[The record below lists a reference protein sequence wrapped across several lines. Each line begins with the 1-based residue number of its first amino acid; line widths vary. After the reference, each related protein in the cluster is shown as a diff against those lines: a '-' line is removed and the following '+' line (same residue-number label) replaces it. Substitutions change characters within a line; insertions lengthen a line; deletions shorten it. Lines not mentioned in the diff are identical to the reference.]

1 MLEKVLVANRGEIA
15 IRAFRAAYELG
26 IRTVAVYT
34 PDDRDS
40 LHRQK
45 ADEAY
50 EIGEAGHPVR
60 AYLDVETMV
69 NTALEVGADSIY
81 PGYGFLSESAELA
94 AACEEAG
101 LTFVGPPSKV
111 LSLTAD
117 KIKAREAAESAG
129 IPITQASGLVTDP
142 DEASEA
148 AEEVGYPL
156 FVKAAGGGGG
166 RGMRMVEDAEDLQ
179 EAVDAATSEAESAF
193 GDPSVFLEQ
202 ALVRPRHIEVQVLA
216 DAEGEVIHLYE
227 RDCSVQRR
235 NQKVLEIAPAPNLD
249 PDLKDR
255 LCEDAIRFAREVGYR
270 NAGTVE
276 FLVGEDGEHAFIE
289 MNPRIQVE
297 HTVTEETTDV
307 DLVNAQ
313 LRIAGGETLE
323 DLGLSQEVIE
333 QRGVALQCRVTTED
347 PAQDFQP
354 DTGRISAYRSPGGL
368 GIRTDGGTVYSGAEV
383 SPYFDPLLIK
393 VTARGP
399 DLFTAARRASRALA
413 EIRVRGLATNVAFLR
428 AVLNDDDFLAGQTNT
443 SFIDER
449 PHLTQA
455 SAGKDRATRL
465 LSLLADVTVNRPNGP
480 PPEAPDPRTKLPPL
494 PEGDAPDGTKQK
506 LDELGPEGFAHWMRE
521 SEALLVTDTTM
532 RDAHQSLF
540 ATRMRTFDMLAV
552 APHLARML
560 PQLFSAEVWG
570 GATFDVALRF
580 LREDPWER
588 LGRLREALPNTC
600 LQMLLRG
607 QNAVGYTTYPDDV
620 LKAFV
625 AEVAE
630 TGLDIFRIFDANND
644 IRRMRPAIEAVLE
657 TNAIAEGAISYTG
670 DLSNPNEELYTLDY
684 YLRLAEELVD
694 AGSHVLCIKDMAGLL
709 RAPAAEKLIS
719 SLRSEFDLPVHLHTH
734 DTAGGQLATYLAALQ
749 AGVDAVDGAAAPMS
763 GMTSQP
769 SLSAI
774 VAATEHTER
783 ETGLSLD
790 ALGDLEPYWDA
801 VRTLYAPFESGLR
814 SPTGTVY
821 QHEIPGGQLSN
832 LRVQATALGLE
843 ERFEEIEYAYA
854 RCDELLGHL
863 VKVTPTSKVVGDLA
877 LYLVSSN
884 IDPGDFEEDPA
895 DYDLPE
901 SVIGF
906 LRGDIGEPPG
916 GWPEPLR
923 SEVLSQQDGAEETED
938 DSSEDDSSEDDSSE
952 DGSSSDE
959 QLPEE
964 DREALAQAEPGQER
978 RAALNRLLL
987 PDPAAGKEEA
997 EESYGDVSV
1006 IPTKPFFY
1014 GIEEGQELDLD
1025 LQPGVRLHV
1034 ALEAI
1039 SEADQRG
1046 LRALIVTVNGQA
1058 RSVDAQDRSLEPE
1071 TPATEKADPNE
1082 EGHVAAPM
1090 TGAVTLA
1097 VEEGEEVEEGQQ
1109 LGTMEAMK
1117 MESAISAPVSGT
1129 VERIAVASGTNV
1141 ESGDLLIVLE
1151 TS

>member
-1 MLEKVLVANRGEIA
+1 VLKKVLVANRGEIA

-34 PDDRDS
+34 PEDRDS

-50 EIGEAGHPVR
+50 GIGEAGHPVR
-60 AYLDVETMV
+60 AYLDVETLV
-69 NTALEVGADSIY
+69 HKALEIGADSIY
-81 PGYGFLSESAELA
+81 PGYGFLSESAKLA
-94 AACEEAG
+94 SACEEAG
-101 LTFVGPPSKV
+101 LIFVGPPSEV

-129 IPITQASGLVTDP
+129 LPITQASGLVSDP

-166 RGMRMVEDAEDLQ
+166 RGMRLVEDAEDLQ

-202 ALVRPRHIEVQVLA
+202 ALVRPRHIEIQVLA

-235 NQKVLEIAPAPNLD
+235 HQKVLEMAPAPNLD
-249 PDLKDR
+249 PDLRDR
-255 LCEDAIRFAREVGYR
+255 LCEDAVRFAREVGYL

-307 DLVNAQ
+307 DLVSAQ

-323 DLGLSQEVIE
+323 DLGLSQEGIE

-347 PAQDFQP
+347 PAQNFQP

-399 DLFTAARRASRALA
+399 DLLTAARRASRALA

-428 AVLNDDDFLAGQTNT
+428 AVLNDDDFLAGRTNT

-455 SAGKDRATRL
+455 YAGRDRASRL

-494 PEGDAPDGTKQK
+494 PEGDAPAGTKQR
-506 LDELGPEGFAHWMRE
+506 LDELGPEGFARWMRE
-521 SEALLVTDTTM
+521 SDALLVTDTTM

-540 ATRMRTFDMLAV
+540 ATRMRTFDMLVV

-560 PQLFSAEVWG
+560 PQTFSAEVWG

-625 AEVAE
+625 AETAE
-630 TGLDIFRIFDANND
+630 TGLDIFRVFDANND

-657 TNAIAEGAISYTG
+657 TDAVAEGAISYTG
-670 DLSNPNEELYTLDY
+670 DLSNPDEELYTLDY
-684 YLRLAEELVD
+684 YLRLAEELVE

-734 DTAGGQLATYLAALQ
+734 DTAGGQLATYLAALR

-769 SLSAI
+769 SLAAI
-774 VAATEHTER
+774 VATTEHTER

-790 ALGDLEPYWDA
+790 ALGDLEPYWEA
-801 VRTLYAPFESGLR
+801 VRHLYAPFESGLR

-832 LRVQATALGLE
+832 LRVQATALGLG

-884 IDPGDFEEDPA
+884 IDPGEFEEDPA

-906 LRGDIGEPPG
+906 LRGEIGEPPG

-923 SEVLSQQDGAEETED
+923 SEVLSRQDENGSAEDEP
-938 DSSEDDSSEDDSSE
+938 SE
-952 DGSSSDE
+952 DGSSGGE

-964 DREALAQAEPGQER
+964 DREALAQAEPGPER
-978 RAALNRLLL
+978 RVALNRLLL

-997 EESYGDVSV
+997 EEKYGDVSV

-1014 GIEEGQELDLD
+1014 GLETGQELDLD
-1025 LQPGVRLHV
+1025 LEPGVRLHV
-1034 ALEAI
+1034 GLEAI

-1046 LRALIVTVNGQA
+1046 IRALIITVNGQS

-1071 TPATEKADPNE
+1071 TPSTEKADPNE

-1117 MESAISAPVSGT
+1117 MESSISAPVSGT
-1129 VERIAVASGTNV
+1129 IERIAVPSGTNV
-1141 ESGDLLIVLE
+1141 ESGDLLLVLE
-1151 TS
+1151 SS

>member
-1 MLEKVLVANRGEIA
+1 MLRKVLVANRGEIA

-34 PDDRDS
+34 PEDRGS

-50 EIGEAGHPVR
+50 GIGEAGHPVR
-60 AYLDVETMV
+60 AYLDVETLV
-69 NTALEVGADSIY
+69 DKALEVGADSIY
-81 PGYGFLSESAELA
+81 PGYGFLSESAKLA

-101 LTFVGPPSKV
+101 LTFVGPPSEV
-111 LSLTAD
+111 LSLTGD
-117 KIKAREAAESAG
+117 KIRAREAAESAG
-129 IPITQASGLVTDP
+129 VPVTQASGLVSDA
-142 DEASEA
+142 DEASDA
-148 AEEVGYPL
+148 AEKVGYPL

-166 RGMRMVEDAEDLQ
+166 RGMRLVEDAKDLE
-179 EAVDAATSEAESAF
+179 EAVEAATSEAESAF

-235 NQKVLEIAPAPNLD
+235 HQKVLEVAPAPNLD
-249 PDLKDR
+249 PELRDR
-255 LCEDAIRFAREVGYR
+255 LCEDAIRFACEVGYR

-307 DLVNAQ
+307 DIVSAQ

-323 DLGLSQEVIE
+323 DLGLSQEGIQ

-347 PAQDFQP
+347 PAQNFQP

-399 DLFTAARRASRALA
+399 DLPTAARRASRALA

-428 AVLNDDDFLAGQTNT
+428 AVLADDDFLNGRTNT

-455 SAGKDRATRL
+455 SAGRDRATRL
-465 LSLLADVTVNRPNGP
+465 LSLLADVTVNGP
-480 PPEAPDPRTKLPPL
+480 PPDVPDPATKLPPL
-494 PEGDAPDGTKQK
+494 PEGDAPEGSKQR
-506 LDELGPEGFAHWMRE
+506 LDELGPEGFARWMRE
-521 SEALLVTDTTM
+521 SDALLVTDTTM

-552 APHLARML
+552 APHVARML

-657 TNAIAEGAISYTG
+657 TDALAEGAISYTG

-684 YLRLAEELVD
+684 YLRLAEELVE

-709 RAPAAEKLIS
+709 RAPAAEKLVG
-719 SLRSEFDLPVHLHTH
+719 SLRREFDLPVHLHTH
-734 DTAGGQLATYLAALQ
+734 DTAGGQLATYLAALK
-749 AGVDAVDGAAAPMS
+749 AGVDAVDGAAAPLS

-769 SLSAI
+769 SLAAI

-790 ALGDLEPYWDA
+790 SLGDLEPYWEA

-832 LRVQATALGLE
+832 LRVQAVAMGLGD
-843 ERFEEIEYAYA
+843 RFEEIEYAYA
-854 RCDELLGHL
+854 RCDDLLGHL

-877 LYLVSSN
+877 LYLVSSD
-884 IDPGDFEEDPA
+884 IDPQEFEEDPA

-906 LRGDIGEPPG
+906 LRGEIGEPPG

-923 SEVLSQQDGAEETED
+923 SEVLSRQDEEED
-938 DSSEDDSSEDDSSE
+938 EPSG
-952 DGSSSDE
+952 DGR
-959 QLPEE
+959 LPEE
-964 DREALAQAEPGQER
+964 DREALAEAQPGPER

-987 PDPAAGKEEA
+987 PEPAAGKEEA

-1014 GIEEGQELDLD
+1014 GLETGQELDVD
-1025 LQPGVRLHV
+1025 LEPGVRLHV
-1034 ALEAI
+1034 GLEAI

-1046 LRALIVTVNGQA
+1046 TRALIVTVNGQS
-1058 RSVDAQDRSLEPE
+1058 RSVDAQDHSLEPE
-1071 TPATEKADPNE
+1071 TASTEKADPNE

-1090 TGAVTLA
+1090 TGAVTLN

-1117 MESAISAPVSGT
+1117 MESAISAP
-1129 VERIAVASGTNV
+1129 ASGTIERLAWIIHARPERV
-1141 ESGDLLIVLE
+1141 ARSSHSPCPG
-1151 TS
+1151 

>member
-1 MLEKVLVANRGEIA
+1 MLKKVLVANRGEIA

-34 PDDRDS
+34 PEDRDS

-50 EIGEAGHPVR
+50 GIGEAGHPVR
-60 AYLDVETMV
+60 AYLDVETLV
-69 NTALEVGADSIY
+69 DKALEVGADSIY
-81 PGYGFLSESAELA
+81 PGYGFLSESAKLA
-94 AACEEAG
+94 SACEEAG
-101 LTFVGPPSKV
+101 LTFVGPPSEV
-111 LSLTAD
+111 ISLTGD
-117 KIKAREAAESAG
+117 KIKAREAAEAAG
-129 IPITQASGLVTDP
+129 IPITQASGLVSDP

-156 FVKAAGGGGG
+156 FVKAASGGGG
-166 RGMRMVEDAEDLQ
+166 RGMRLVEDAEDLQ
-179 EAVDAATSEAESAF
+179 EAVEAATSEAESAF

-235 NQKVLEIAPAPNLD
+235 HQKVLEIAPAPNFD
-249 PDLKDR
+249 PDLRDR
-255 LCEDAIRFAREVGYR
+255 LCEDAIRFAREVGYL

-449 PHLTQA
+449 PQLTQA

-494 PEGDAPDGTKQK
+494 PEGDAPDGSKQK
-506 LDELGPEGFAHWMRE
+506 LDELGPEGFARWMRE
-521 SEALLVTDTTM
+521 SDALLVTDTTM

-540 ATRMRTFDMLAV
+540 ATRMRTFDMLTV

-625 AEVAE
+625 AEAAE
-630 TGLDIFRIFDANND
+630 TGLDIFRVFDANND

-657 TNAIAEGAISYTG
+657 TDAIAEGAISYTG

-684 YLRLAEELVD
+684 YLRLAEELVE

-709 RAPAAEKLIS
+709 RAPAAEKLVS

-749 AGVDAVDGAAAPMS
+749 AGVDAVDGAAAPLS

-769 SLSAI
+769 PLSAI

-843 ERFEEIEYAYA
+843 ERFEEIEHAYA
-854 RCDELLGHL
+854 RCDDLLGHL

-884 IDPGDFEEDPA
+884 IDPGEFEEAPA

-938 DSSEDDSSEDDSSE
+938 EPSEDEPSE
-952 DGSSSDE
+952 DGSSGDE

-964 DREALAQAEPGQER
+964 DREALAQAERGMER

-997 EESYGDVSV
+997 EENYGDVSV

-1014 GIEEGQELDLD
+1014 GLETGQELDLD

-1046 LRALIVTVNGQA
+1046 LRALIITVNGQA

-1117 MESAISAPVSGT
+1117 MESSISAPVSGS
-1129 VERIAVASGTNV
+1129 VERIAVSSGTNV
-1141 ESGDLLIVLE
+1141 ESGDLLLVLE

>member
-1 MLEKVLVANRGEIA
+1 
-15 IRAFRAAYELG
+15 
-26 IRTVAVYT
+26 
-34 PDDRDS
+34 
-40 LHRQK
+40 
-45 ADEAY
+45 
-50 EIGEAGHPVR
+50 
-60 AYLDVETMV
+60 
-69 NTALEVGADSIY
+69 
-81 PGYGFLSESAELA
+81 
-94 AACEEAG
+94 
-101 LTFVGPPSKV
+101 
-111 LSLTAD
+111 
-117 KIKAREAAESAG
+117 
-129 IPITQASGLVTDP
+129 
-142 DEASEA
+142 
-148 AEEVGYPL
+148 
-156 FVKAAGGGGG
+156 
-166 RGMRMVEDAEDLQ
+166 
-179 EAVDAATSEAESAF
+179 
-193 GDPSVFLEQ
+193 
-202 ALVRPRHIEVQVLA
+202 
-216 DAEGEVIHLYE
+216 
-227 RDCSVQRR
+227 
-235 NQKVLEIAPAPNLD
+235 
-249 PDLKDR
+249 
-255 LCEDAIRFAREVGYR
+255 
-270 NAGTVE
+270 
-276 FLVGEDGEHAFIE
+276 
-289 MNPRIQVE
+289 
-297 HTVTEETTDV
+297 
-307 DLVNAQ
+307 
-313 LRIAGGETLE
+313 LE
-323 DLGLSQEVIE
+323 DLGLSQEGIE

-383 SPYFDPLLIK
+383 SPYFDPLLVK

-399 DLFTAARRASRALA
+399 DLLTAARRASRALA

-428 AVLNDDDFLAGQTNT
+428 AVLNDDDFLAGRTNT

-455 SAGKDRATRL
+455 YAGRDRATRL

-494 PEGDAPDGTKQK
+494 REGDAPDGTKQK
-506 LDELGPEGFAHWMRE
+506 LDELGPEVFARWMRE

-552 APHLARML
+552 APHLTRML
-560 PQLFSAEVWG
+560 PQIFSAEVWG

-625 AEVAE
+625 AETAE
-630 TGLDIFRIFDANND
+630 TGLDIFRVFDANND

-657 TNAIAEGAISYTG
+657 TDAVAEGAISYTG

-684 YLRLAEELVD
+684 YLRLAEELVE

-734 DTAGGQLATYLAALQ
+734 DTAGGQLATYLAALR

-769 SLSAI
+769 SLAAI
-774 VAATEHTER
+774 VATTEHTER

-790 ALGDLEPYWDA
+790 ALGDLEPYWEA
-801 VRTLYAPFESGLR
+801 VRDLYAPFESGLR
-814 SPTGTVY
+814 SPTGAVY

-832 LRVQATALGLE
+832 LRVQAKALGLG
-843 ERFEEIEYAYA
+843 ERFEEIEHAYA

-884 IDPGDFEEDPA
+884 IDPGEFEEDPA

-906 LRGDIGEPPG
+906 LRGEIGEPPG
-916 GWPEPLR
+916 AWPEPLR
-923 SEVLSQQDGAEETED
+923 SEVLSRQDADGSAEDEP
-938 DSSEDDSSEDDSSE
+938 SE
-952 DGSSSDE
+952 DGFSGDK

-964 DREALAQAEPGQER
+964 DREALAGAEPGPER

-997 EESYGDVSV
+997 EERYGDVSV

-1014 GIEEGQELDLD
+1014 GLETGQELDLD
-1025 LQPGVRLHV
+1025 LEPGVRLHV
-1034 ALEAI
+1034 GLEAV

-1046 LRALIVTVNGQA
+1046 IRALIVTVNGQA

-1071 TPATEKADPNE
+1071 TPSTEKADPNQ

-1109 LGTMEAMK
+1109 IGTMEAMK

-1129 VERIAVASGTNV
+1129 VERITVPSGTNV
-1141 ESGDLLIVLE
+1141 ESGDLLLVLE
-1151 TS
+1151 PA